1 MIRLTIA
8 LIACLAW
15 SAGARADG
23 FDLFMGDNMAD
34 KVRHE
39 AKKSGPLGQASD
51 KAEAPPGTGVSA
63 SSVVAPTASAAP
75 RGDASV
81 PDTAAARV
89 LPGDASQEAAESQ
102 DYHIG
107 ANDLL
112 EISVFQITELSRTV
126 RVNSRGFISL
136 PLIGLVKAGGMTG
149 QDLEQLIAKKL
160 TDGYLQDPQ
169 VSVFIKEYTS
179 QKVTIEGSVEK
190 AGVYPLTGRTT
201 LLQAIAQAA
210 GPNDI
215 ANYNAIKLIRARQ
228 DGMREMTL
236 HDLEAIRD
244 GKAIDPVLVGNDII
258 VVDKSTGRSVI
269 KDVTN
274 TLRGFFSF
282 GTLQ

>member
-1 MIRLTIA
+1 MIRLIIV
-8 LIACLAW
+8 LLVSLAW
-15 SAGARADG
+15 PIRAGADG
-23 FDLFMGDNMAD
+23 FDLLMGDNAAD
-34 KVRHE
+34 QIRQN

-51 KAEAPPGTGVSA
+51 KAEPAPTTTASPSPASTPVPVAAEQA
-63 SSVVAPTASAAP
+63 SSGGAPS
-75 RGDASV
+75 
-81 PDTAAARV
+81 ARV
-89 LPGDASQEAAESQ
+89 LPGDASPEPAESQ

-149 QDLEQLIAKKL
+149 QDLEHLIAKKL
-160 TDGYLQDPQ
+160 TDGFLQDPQ

-210 GPNDI
+210 GPNDV

-244 GKAIDPVLVGNDII
+244 GKAVDPVLVGNDII

>member
-1 MIRLTIA
+1 MTRLM
-8 LIACLAW
+8 LLFLVCLAW
-15 SAGARADG
+15 PVGARADG
-23 FDLFMGDNMAD
+23 FDLFLGDNQAD
-34 KVRHE
+34 QIRQND
-39 AKKSGPLGQASD
+39 KKAGPLGLAS
-51 KAEAPPGTGVSA
+51 EQ
-63 SSVVAPTASAAP
+63 AAP
-75 RGDASV
+75 KPAQGTVPRTSPPDAA
-81 PDTAAARV
+81 PAPANAMADAATGART
-89 LPGDASQEAAESQ
+89 LPSDASQESAESQ

-112 EISVFQITELSRTV
+112 EISVFQIAELSRTV
-126 RVNSRGFISL
+126 RVNSRGMISL
-136 PLIGLVKAGGMTG
+136 PLIGLVKAGGLTG

-210 GPNDI
+210 GPNDV

-228 DGMREMTL
+228 DGTREMTL

>member
-1 MIRLTIA
+1 MIRLIIV
-8 LIACLAW
+8 LLVSLAW
-15 SAGARADG
+15 PIRAGADG
-23 FDLFMGDNMAD
+23 FDLLMGDNAAD
-34 KVRHE
+34 QIRQN

-51 KAEAPPGTGVSA
+51 KAEP
-63 SSVVAPTASAAP
+63 APTTTASPSPASTPVPVAVEQAAS
-75 RGDASV
+75 G
-81 PDTAAARV
+81 DTASARV
-89 LPGDASQEAAESQ
+89 LPGDASREPTESQ

-149 QDLEQLIAKKL
+149 QDLEHLIAKKL
-160 TDGYLQDPQ
+160 TDGFLQDPQ

-210 GPNDI
+210 GPNDV

-244 GKAIDPVLVGNDII
+244 GKAVDPVLVGNDII